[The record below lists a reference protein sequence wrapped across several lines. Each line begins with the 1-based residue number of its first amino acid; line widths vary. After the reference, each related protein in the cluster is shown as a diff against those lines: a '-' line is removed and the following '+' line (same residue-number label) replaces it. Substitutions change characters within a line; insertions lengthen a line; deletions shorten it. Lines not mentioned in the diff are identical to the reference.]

1 MSNIVN
7 EFNLKSG
14 KNVLLVNSREAD
26 SSDIVKKAEL
36 LNNFL
41 LPGGIIKVENVGR
54 LSLGD
59 HKPSSFDVILSNVV
73 VPRTI
78 KHDSDLLEIYL
89 ACLKPQGRII
99 IQEAE
104 KSPESLTSL
113 LKLNG
118 IRNISAPKNIV
129 ADNSEKNLMP
139 DVLKSETFCLFQ
151 IEGEKPNYDVGSSA
165 KINLPVSDNVAA
177 VWKLD
182 DTVDDDIIDADELLD
197 EEDLKKPDPASL
209 KVCGTTGKRKACK
222 NCSCG
227 LADELEKETSTVKET
242 PKSSC
247 GNCYLGDAFR
257 CASCPYLGTPAFKP
271 GEKIQLSGIQLKA
284 DV

>member
-1 MSNIVN
+1 MSNLVN
-7 EFNLKSG
+7 EFNLESG
-14 KNVLLVNSREAD
+14 LNVLLVNSREAD
-26 SSDIVKKAEL
+26 SSEIVKKAES
-36 LNNFL
+36 LNSFVV
-41 LPGGIIKVENVGR
+41 PGGIVKVENVGR

-59 HKPSSFDVILSNVV
+59 HKSSSFDVILSDVV
-73 VPRTI
+73 APRTI
-78 KHDSDLLEIYL
+78 QHDNDLLEVYL
-89 ACLKPQGRII
+89 TYLKPQGRII
-99 IQEAE
+99 IQEAV
-104 KSPESLTSL
+104 KSPESLSSL

-118 IRNISAPKNIV
+118 FRNISAFKNIV
-129 ADNSEKNLMP
+129 VDDAEKTKLS
-139 DVLKSETFCLFQ
+139 DVLKSETFQIIQ
-151 IEGEKPNYDVGSSA
+151 IEGQKPNYDLGSSA
-165 KINLPVSDNVAA
+165 KINLPVSDKVAA

-182 DTVDDDIIDADELLD
+182 DTIDDDIIDADDLLD

-209 KVCGTTGKRKACK
+209 KVCGTTGKKKACK

-227 LADELEKETSTVKET
+227 LADELEKETSVKET

-257 CASCPYLGTPAFKP
+257 CASCPYLGMPAFKP

>member
-1 MSNIVN
+1 MGNLVN
-7 EFNLKSG
+7 EFNLESG
-14 KNVLLVNSREAD
+14 QNVLLVNSREAD
-26 SSDIVKKAEL
+26 SSDIVKKVESI
-36 LNNFL
+36 NNFVH
-41 LPGGIIKVENVGR
+41 PGGVVKVENVGR

-59 HKPSSFDVILSNVV
+59 HKPSSFDVIISDVV
-73 VPRTI
+73 APRTI
-78 KHDSDLLEIYL
+78 QHDSDLFEVYL
-89 ACLKPQGRII
+89 TYLKPQGRFI
-99 IQEAE
+99 IQEAV
-104 KSPESLTSL
+104 KSLDSLTSI

-118 IRNISAPKNIV
+118 FRNISESKNIV
-129 ADNSEKNLMP
+129 VDDDEKSKLS
-139 DVLKSETFCLFQ
+139 DVLKSETFHLIQ
-151 IEGEKPNYDVGSSA
+151 IEGQKPNYDVGSSA

-182 DTVDDDIIDADELLD
+182 DTVDDDIIDADDLLD

-227 LADELEKETSTVKET
+227 LADELEKEASAVKET

-247 GNCYLGDAFR
+247 GSCYLGDAFR
-257 CASCPYLGTPAFKP
+257 CASCPYLGMPPFKP